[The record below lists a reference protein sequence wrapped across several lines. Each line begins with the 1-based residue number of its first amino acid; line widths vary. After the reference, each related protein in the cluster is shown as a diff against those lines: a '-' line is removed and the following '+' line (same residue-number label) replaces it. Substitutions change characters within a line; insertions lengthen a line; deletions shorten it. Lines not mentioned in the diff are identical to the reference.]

1 MAEQQIGN
9 GIRYTEIID
18 PKYRSCLLLMQF
30 YTARTAETAS
40 ALALLTDLLT
50 ASSAEYPGISALS
63 LRLDSLYAADFSAK
77 LSLCGD
83 AAALSFTASW
93 LDDRFALEQE
103 PLTEDMLKLV
113 LGCLLHPHAENAA
126 FCEPEFRI
134 ARQNLL
140 DDIDCELN
148 DKRIYAMQ
156 RTASVCFA
164 GEPAAIPPYG
174 SRAAAEAVSP
184 ALAYRIWAQLLREA
198 PLDIVCILPSPRPV
212 RQTLAAAFSGL
223 QRSPADVPL
232 FALSPV
238 RQAPVREE
246 ERMTLNQ
253 SKLVIVYKFTDISR
267 DVMHMLNSLL
277 GGINQSLLFLN
288 VREKRSLCYYCLS
301 SVSMLKGTLTVDC
314 GVQTAD
320 LAEAEA
326 AIHEQIDILRRGDFP
341 DSMMQ
346 EALLDYR
353 RRAAMT
359 GNSNASV
366 AARIADSH
374 MFGDERSPEEIAA
387 ALEQITV
394 PQIRSAAE
402 RLTPDTVYILRAEE
416 AISY

>member
-30 YTARTAETAS
+30 YTARTAETAP

-103 PLTEDMLKLV
+103 PLTEEMLRLV
-113 LGCLLHPHAENAA
+113 LGCLLRPHAENGA

-134 ARQNLL
+134 CRQNLL

-156 RTASVCFA
+156 RAASCCFA
-164 GEPAAIPPYG
+164 GEPAALPPYG
-174 SRAAAEAVSP
+174 TRAAAEAVTP
-184 ALAYRIWAQLLREA
+184 ALAYRVWEQLLREA
-198 PLDIVCILPSPRPV
+198 PLDIVCILPSPRPL
-212 RQTLAAAFSGL
+212 REPLTAALSGL

-232 FALSPV
+232 FAFSPAKS
-238 RQAPVREE
+238 APLRETE
-246 ERMTLNQ
+246 SMPLNQ
-253 SKLVIVYKFTDISR
+253 SKLVIVYKFRDIPR

-301 SVSMLKGTLTVDC
+301 SVSLLKGTLTIDC

-320 LAEAEA
+320 LQAAED
-326 AIHEQIDILRRGDFP
+326 AIREQITLLRRGDFP
-341 DSMMQ
+341 ASMMR
-346 EALLDYR
+346 EAVLDYR
-353 RRAAMT
+353 RRAAVT
-359 GNSNASV
+359 GNSNAAV

-374 MFGDERSPEEIAA
+374 LFGDSRSPEEIAD
-387 ALEQITV
+387 ALEQITAE
-394 PQIRSAAE
+394 QIREAAE
-402 RLTPDTVYILRAEE
+402 QLVPDTVYILRAEE
-416 AISY
+416 VIPS

>member
-1 MAEQQIGN
+1 
-9 GIRYTEIID
+9 
-18 PKYRSCLLLMQF
+18 
-30 YTARTAETAS
+30 
-40 ALALLTDLLT
+40 
-50 ASSAEYPGISALS
+50 
-63 LRLDSLYAADFSAK
+63 
-77 LSLCGD
+77 
-83 AAALSFTASW
+83 
-93 LDDRFALEQE
+93 
-103 PLTEDMLKLV
+103 
-113 LGCLLHPHAENAA
+113 
-126 FCEPEFRI
+126 
-134 ARQNLL
+134 
-140 DDIDCELN
+140 
-148 DKRIYAMQ
+148 
-156 RTASVCFA
+156 
-164 GEPAAIPPYG
+164 
-174 SRAAAEAVSP
+174 
-184 ALAYRIWAQLLREA
+184 
-198 PLDIVCILPSPRPV
+198 
-212 RQTLAAAFSGL
+212 
-223 QRSPADVPL
+223 
-232 FALSPV
+232 
-238 RQAPVREE
+238 
-246 ERMTLNQ
+246 
-253 SKLVIVYKFTDISR
+253 
-267 DVMHMLNSLL
+267 
-277 GGINQSLLFLN
+277 LN